1 MIRLLVI
8 VLCFFS
14 SLGFSQTGFLTTP
27 QVISTVGGNWI
38 QNNYNL
44 SFTVGEIAVVTHIE
58 QSTILT
64 QGFHQENYQV
74 VNLSEL
80 SSNYKVTVFPN
91 PTQDHLNISFD
102 LPNNIATIRI
112 TDVKGKTLYIKPD
125 ILTDEDQKVDLVS
138 LSQGVYWLEII
149 LEKTEKIVYQIQKIN

>member
-1 MIRLLVI
+1 MIRVLVI
-8 VLCFFS
+8 CLFS
-14 SLGFSQTGFLTTP
+14 IFQLGFTQTGFIASP

-38 QNNYNL
+38 QNNFNL
-44 SFTVGEIAVVTHIE
+44 SFTVGEIAVVTYIE

-64 QGFHQENYQV
+64 QGFHQENYQL

-91 PTQDHLNISFD
+91 PTQDQLNISFD
-102 LPNNIATIRI
+102 IPNHIATIRI
-112 TDVKGKTLYIKPD
+112 KDVTGKTLYIKPD
-125 ILTDEDQKVDLVS
+125 FLTDEDQKVDLVS
-138 LSQGVYWLEII
+138 LAQGIYWLEII

>member
-44 SFTVGEIAVVTHIE
+44 SFTVGEIAIVTHIE

-64 QGFHQENYQV
+64 QGFHQENYQLRV
-74 VNLSEL
+74 ASSSLNKASEYG
-80 SSNYKVTVFPN
+80 NFR
-91 PTQDHLNISFD
+91 F
-102 LPNNIATIRI
+102 RI
-112 TDVKGKTLYIKPD
+112 
-125 ILTDEDQKVDLVS
+125 
-138 LSQGVYWLEII
+138 
-149 LEKTEKIVYQIQKIN
+149 

>member
-1 MIRLLVI
+1 MIRLLII
-8 VLCFFS
+8 VLYFFS
-14 SLGFSQTGFLTTP
+14 SLGFAQTGFLTSP

-44 SFTVGEIAVVTHIE
+44 SFTVGEIAIVTHIE

-91 PTQDHLNISFD
+91 PTQDQLNISFD

-112 TDVKGKTLYIKPD
+112 TDVKGKTLYKKPD
-125 ILTDEDQKVDLVS
+125 FLTDEDQKVDLVS
-138 LSQGVYWLEII
+138 LAQGIYWLEII

>member
-1 MIRLLVI
+1 MIRLLI
-8 VLCFFS
+8 VLYFLYSF
-14 SLGFSQTGFLTTP
+14 GFSQTSFVTSP

-64 QGFHQENYQV
+64 QGFHQENYQL

-91 PTQDHLNISFD
+91 PTQDQLNISFD
-102 LPNNIATIRI
+102 IPNHIATIRI
-112 TDVKGKTLYIKPD
+112 KDVTGKTLYIKPD
-125 ILTDEDQKVDLVS
+125 FLTDEDQKVDLVS
-138 LSQGVYWLEII
+138 LAQGIYWLEII